1 LSGVGG
7 GKEEERKRNKQG
19 GRDSGK
25 KLLCFPQAVGRQAR
39 DSQDPKAERQGR
51 IAGGRQTELG
61 ERRREKRRE
70 REREREGRERERGP
84 GWAGGQRRR
93 VRPSAF

>member
-1 LSGVGG
+1 MSGVDG

-51 IAGGRQTELG
+51 IAGGRETELG
-61 ERRREKRRE
+61 ERRGKREEREKGNG
-70 REREREGRERERGP
+70 REREGRAGQADRG
-84 GWAGGQRRR
+84 AE
-93 VRPSAF
+93 